1 MHTGLPGANKRQ
13 AISTPTIQELQE
25 TEKSEY
31 LERTF
36 TRRVK
41 KKLKG
46 YIQQTKLNQIFILT
60 KERNLKIKDFK
71 EYLQQAKTTSN
82 FGFENERIL

>member
-36 TRRVK
+36 ARRV